1 MPARR
6 NRGNRK
12 RSTPARAAR
21 VSPRRLLERARE
33 ALARGDGR
41 EALDLV
47 RQARD
52 RDPRLPGL
60 PLTSFCA
67 CAQRARQL
75 AEQGMD
81 REAAAMRARADGQR
95 ASLST
100 QALSED
106 DWVQYV
112 RYLDGADAVAAYADR
127 LSAGPPMPAVE
138 RALADRLV
146 IERGWESLDVLDAGH
161 PLRRDAGKVMAGVG
175 AMDAGEW
182 ARAADL
188 LQGVP
193 RRSPFAAWRLFC
205 KAAVCFDAGD
215 HVGLRRTLDRLPT
228 DFPLARTVAEWRRQA
243 APDDGAGAPRGAAGE
258 GGPAAALARE
268 LKRALRKGNVR
279 AAATAIESLADVLYP
294 EDPDLARIDL
304 LEIAGLAMVANLIP
318 GRALEALA
326 RGLLPP
332 DRATGVGARVLL
344 GAQQAEPGLW
354 HPGPAAILLDALP
367 AAFPRAEDRPLARAC
382 VLETLARTGRTAV
395 HPELLPDD
403 MKAALNGL
411 LGRRSGDPAMAY
423 VDLMTAS
430 LQADP
435 DNRDGYLFLLDLLR
449 GHGVGR
455 RRLEGVLR
463 DMAGRFPDDPT
474 PWLELATLHYSRNA
488 YRRAET
494 ALAEARRHAPHD
506 DRLLDLQA
514 VGFLKSADQ
523 SRNKGR
529 LALAAQDVERAADL
543 GRRVIEPVLP
553 AKRLLLE
560 ILSGGGDA
568 SAAVARRL
576 APLPPAAQLRTL
588 ALVIRD
594 LEDNRHVRHVRPGM
608 ADAVR
613 RVLADRSALAGE
625 CGPGEVADL
634 LDPVPAELDMLYHDR
649 RIAPIFDAW
658 WPALLPRVDGERLPA
673 VLDILMECGG
683 RTRVRAEIERRL
695 RGAGK
700 SRRDPVLLF
709 HLAVLRYQDGSD
721 HDSRR
726 FRDVID
732 AAGPAVRERLRSIA
746 ARLARH
752 TQGPLRHALATF
764 DFEPLDLPSA
774 ALDGGLPSIDEFLAM
789 LAAREPEFA
798 ALLGESGGST
808 RAAPPDPGDP
818 ALGER
823 FRRALTQDAEDAGD
837 APRQG
842 TFFDRELCDE
852 LDRLEDLIDD
862 NRLRGAPPSDLR
874 ELAANL
880 RAEPRTRREL
890 DRTARGCEAADL
902 GDSLSPELQVLLFP
916 RARRRRR

>member
-1 MPARR
+1 M
-6 NRGNRK
+6 
-12 RSTPARAAR
+12 
-21 VSPRRLLERARE
+21 SPRRLLDQARE

-47 RQARD
+47 GQARD
-52 RDPRLPGL
+52 RDRSLAGL
-60 PLTSFCA
+60 PLLSFCA

-75 AEQGMD
+75 AEKGMD

-112 RYLDGADAVAAYADR
+112 RYLDGADAVAAYADH
-127 LSAGPPMPAVE
+127 LSAGPPVPAAE

-146 IERGWESLDVLDAGH
+146 IERGWETLDVLDAGH
-161 PLRRDAGKVMAGVG
+161 PLRRDAADVMAGVG

-215 HVGLRRTLDRLPT
+215 DDGLRRTLDRLPA
-228 DFPLARTVAEWRRQA
+228 DFPLARTVAEWRRVT
-243 APDDGAGAPRGAAGE
+243 APDDGAGAPGGAAGE

-279 AAATAIESLADVLYP
+279 AAGTAIESLADVLYP

-304 LEIAGLAMVANLIP
+304 LEIAGLAMVGHVIP
-318 GRALEALA
+318 ARALEALA
-326 RGLLPP
+326 RGLLPG
-332 DRATGVGARVLL
+332 DRATGAGARVLL
-344 GAQQAEPGLW
+344 GAQQADPGLW
-354 HPGPAAILLDALP
+354 HPGPAAVLLDALP
-367 AAFPRAEDRPLARAC
+367 AEFPRAEDRPLARAC
-382 VLETLARTGRTAV
+382 VLETLARTGRRAV
-395 HPELLPDD
+395 DPELLPAE
-403 MKAALNGL
+403 MEAALNGL
-411 LGRRSGDPAMAY
+411 LCRRRGDPAMAF

-430 LQADP
+430 LEADP
-435 DNRDGYLFLLDLLR
+435 GNRDGYLFLLDLLR
-449 GHGVGR
+449 GHGAAK
-455 RRLEGVLR
+455 RRLQGVLR
-463 DMAGRFPDDPT
+463 DMAYRFPDDPT

-488 YRRAET
+488 YRRAEA
-494 ALAEARRHAPHD
+494 ALAEARGRAPHD
-506 DRLLDLQA
+506 DRLRDLQA
-514 VGFLKSADQ
+514 VGFLKSADN

-529 LALAAQDVERAADL
+529 FKLAARDLERAADL
-543 GRRVIEPVLP
+543 GRGLVESVLP

-560 ILSGGGDA
+560 IVSGGGDA
-568 SAAVARRL
+568 SAAAARRL

-594 LEDNRHVRHVRPGM
+594 LEDNRHVRYVRPGM

-613 RVLADRSALAGE
+613 SVLADRSALAAE
-625 CGPGEVADL
+625 CGPGEVAGL
-634 LDPVPAELDMLYHDR
+634 LDPVPADLDMLYHDR

-673 VLDILMECGG
+673 VLDILMACGG
-683 RTRVRAEIERRL
+683 RARARAEIERRL
-695 RGAGK
+695 RGVGK

-709 HLAVLRYQDGSD
+709 HLAVIRYQDGSD
-721 HDSRR
+721 HDAGR
-726 FRDVID
+726 FRDVLD
-732 AAGPAVRERLRSIA
+732 GADPAVRERLRPVA

-752 TQGPLRHALATF
+752 TEGPLRHALAAF
-764 DFEPLDLPSA
+764 DFEPLDLPAA
-774 ALDGGLPSIDEFLAM
+774 ALDGGLPSIDEFLAA
-789 LAAREPEFA
+789 LAAQEPEFA
-798 ALLGESGGST
+798 ALLKGSGGST
-808 RAAPPDPGDP
+808 RAAPDPGDP

-823 FRRALTQDAEDAGD
+823 FRRAFAADAADAED

-842 TFFDRELCDE
+842 TLFDRELCDE
-852 LDRLEDLIDD
+852 LDRLEELIDD
-862 NRLRGAPPSDLR
+862 NGFRGAPPSDLR
-874 ELAANL
+874 ELAGNL
-880 RAEPRTRREL
+880 RAEPGRRRDL
-890 DRTARGCEAADL
+890 DRTARRCEAADL
-902 GDSLSPELQVLLFP
+902 GERLSPELRILLFP
-916 RARRRRR
+916 RAKRRRR